1 MEPEPSPAR
10 DGEAL
15 LRDIGLLVTI
25 DRVDSRATSIAMAE
39 VAMDGGRQ
47 RGTEHEDTGRAC
59 ALLARWIGGSSC
71 IRRGD
76 ADQLHEGR
84 IANLA
89 GELHT
94 RRVRRIEAEQQ
105 ESDHEHPPKQF
116 HSAVRARPADSSVD
130 PAPQGEDAS
139 SQPRPVRAASRLY
152 RGRKGGIR

>member
-1 MEPEPSPAR
+1 MEPEPPPDR
-10 DGEAL
+10 DSEVLPRA
-15 LRDIGLLVTI
+15 IGVRVTI

-59 ALLARWIGGSSC
+59 VLLARWIGGSSC

-94 RRVRRIEAEQQ
+94 RRVRRIEDEQQ
-105 ESDHEHPPKQF
+105 ESDQEHPPKQF
-116 HSAVRARPADSSVD
+116 HSAPSGGTESRPADSS
-130 PAPQGEDAS
+130 
-139 SQPRPVRAASRLY
+139 
-152 RGRKGGIR
+152 